1 MTQIIIPTSCLKKA
15 EKRADEDP
23 LYSHKAFRNPTDVG
37 RTIIEDYAKG
47 VLVSQESIKIKNSE
61 LENRIKDLI
70 QNELAKNGIK
80 KRG

>member
-15 EKRADEDP
+15 EKRAEEDP

-47 VLVSQESIKIKNSE
+47 VLVSQESIKVQNSE
-61 LENRIKDLI
+61 LEDKIRTLVN
-70 QNELAKNGIK
+70 NELAKNGIK
-80 KRG
+80 TRR